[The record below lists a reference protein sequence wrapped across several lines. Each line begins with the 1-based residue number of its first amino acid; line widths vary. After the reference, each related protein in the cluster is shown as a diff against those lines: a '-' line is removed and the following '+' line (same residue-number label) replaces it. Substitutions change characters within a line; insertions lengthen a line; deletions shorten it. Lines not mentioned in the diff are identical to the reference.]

1 SSQVDARGVIWT
13 HLAAQS
19 VEKIP
24 VTVYSGSD
32 QASKAVAGE
41 IADLIRAK
49 ADRGE
54 KAVLGLATGS
64 TPTAVY
70 DELIRLHK
78 QEGLSFK
85 SVVTFNLDEYFPMRP
100 DELQSYDRFMRE
112 HLFDHIDIDPKSAHV
127 PDGTVPREKVW
138 EYCQQY
144 EKMIKDAGGLD
155 FQILGIGR
163 TGHVGFNEPGSPR
176 DSRTRLITLDRITRM
191 DAASDFFG

>member
-49 ADRGE
+49 AAWGE
-54 KAVLGLATGS
+54 MAVLGLATGS

-70 DELIRLHK
+70 DELIRLHRD
-78 QEGLSFK
+78 EGLSFK
-85 SVVTFNLDEYFPMRP
+85 NVITFNLDEYYPMRP
-100 DELQSYDRFMRE
+100 DELQSYIRFMRE
-112 HLFDHIDIDPKSAHV
+112 HLFDFIDIDPKNAHV
-127 PDGTVPREKVW
+127 PDGMVPRDKVW
-138 EYCQQY
+138 AYCQQY
-144 EKMIKDAGGLD
+144 E
-155 FQILGIGR
+155 
-163 TGHVGFNEPGSPR
+163 
-176 DSRTRLITLDRITRM
+176 
-191 DAASDFFG
+191 

>member
-1 SSQVDARGVIWT
+1 MSSQIDARGVIWT

-49 ADRGE
+49 AAKGE
-54 KAVLGLATGS
+54 SAVLGLATGS

-70 DELIRLHK
+70 DELIRLHQ

-85 SVVTFNLDEYFPMRP
+85 TVITFNLDEYYPMRP
-100 DELQSYDRFMRE
+100 DELQSYNRFMRE
-112 HLFDHIDIDPKSAHV
+112 HLFDHIDIDPKNAHV

-144 EKMIKDAGGLD
+144 E
-155 FQILGIGR
+155 
-163 TGHVGFNEPGSPR
+163 
-176 DSRTRLITLDRITRM
+176 
-191 DAASDFFG
+191 